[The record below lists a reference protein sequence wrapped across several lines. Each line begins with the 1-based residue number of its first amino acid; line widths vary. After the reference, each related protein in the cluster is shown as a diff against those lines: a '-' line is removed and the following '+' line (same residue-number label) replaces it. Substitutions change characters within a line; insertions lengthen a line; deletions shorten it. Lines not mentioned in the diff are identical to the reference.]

1 MSAAS
6 STRRERAW
14 YTPAGL
20 PPEVGALADS
30 IQGGLGVGAAGKV
43 GLLELGLAD
52 RGGVTRICHQYQ
64 QAPLHIYRP
73 IHLDPLLPGMAFIF
87 MQQAGDG
94 LVQGDRYRVDIE
106 CGPGTRAH
114 ITTQAATN
122 VFVARQDFST
132 QLVNLQAGHGAL
144 LEYLPDPVVPFR
156 GSRLFQRI
164 SVTAE
169 PSSTVILG
177 ETLLPGRVAHGE
189 SHQYDLYWSETEVR
203 APDGALLFADVLRLG
218 AAAGR
223 AARSIALLDSH
234 NVLSTLYVISSR
246 FSPGRLVTELR
257 DALAAHRDIL
267 AGVSELPNSCGAAV
281 RLLGPSSRSAKAAMR
296 TAWDAARRVVIGTP
310 APDLRKG

>member
-6 STRRERAW
+6 PARRERAW
-14 YTPAGL
+14 YTPERL
-20 PPEVGALADS
+20 PPEVRALADP
-30 IQGGLGVGAAGKV
+30 IQGGLDVGAPGKV
-43 GLLELGLAD
+43 GLLELGLTD
-52 RGGVTRICHQYQ
+52 HGGVTRISRQYQ

-106 CGPGTRAH
+106 CGPGARAH

-132 QLVNLQAGHGAL
+132 QLVNLHAGDGAL

-169 PSSTVILG
+169 ASSTVILG
-177 ETLLPGRVAHGE
+177 ETLLPGRVARGE

-203 APDGALLFADVLRLG
+203 SPDGALLFADALQLG
-218 AAAGR
+218 AEADR
-223 AARSIALLDSH
+223 SPRSIALLDSH
-234 NVLSTLYVISSR
+234 NVLATLYVISR
-246 FSPGRLVTELR
+246 RLSPGQLVTELR
-257 DALAAHRDIL
+257 EALTAHHEIL

-281 RLLGPSSRSAKAAMR
+281 RLLGPSSRSAKAAMG
-296 TAWDAARRVVIGTP
+296 TAWDAARRALIGTP
-310 APDLRKG
+310 APHLRKG